1 MFCRPKPRPSPSPSH
16 CPPGTA
22 PKPQPC
28 PSHKNH
34 TFCPSDTSAGQ
45 CDHPPKPSCPPCPPG
60 PTPPPAPPL
69 PPPLAP
75 APPPG
80 EAYKLWVRSPNYNK
94 TTWRINRPGQQSTD
108 YYFFSPGTTA
118 TNSTRPSATEQ
129 QQQEQEQQQEQV
141 QLRGGGGGGG
151 GGGRI
156 ARVVA
161 LYREAT
167 GHAPMPPKAILGFTM
182 SKDRYKSQAEL
193 LTAARGFRSGK
204 KTNVFGAALFYT
216 LTAPPPPPRPLPR
229 RAALRPPSRRQ
240 K

>member
-1 MFCRPKPRPSPSPSH
+1 
-16 CPPGTA
+16 
-22 PKPQPC
+22 
-28 PSHKNH
+28 
-34 TFCPSDTSAGQ
+34 
-45 CDHPPKPSCPPCPPG
+45 
-60 PTPPPAPPL
+60 
-69 PPPLAP
+69 
-75 APPPG
+75 
-80 EAYKLWVRSPNYNK
+80 VRSPNYNK

-129 QQQEQEQQQEQV
+129 QEQEQEQQQEQV
-141 QLRGGGGGGG
+141 QLRGGGGGG

-216 LTAPPPPPRPLPR
+216 LTAPPPPVFGQTG
-229 RAALRPPSRRQ
+229 SGQ
-240 K
+240 T